1 MATIEVGR
9 HLLGFRS
16 TPLVTMMMMISPLYR
31 PRLHFRK
38 AFVVQSR
45 SRSRRVVL
53 GIRAPSCS
61 LVGEQKKEEEEEEE
75 EEEER
80 ALFNEQE
87 SSLIEALIGIQ
98 GRGRSASPRQLQ
110 EVERAV
116 KVLEGLE
123 AVPDPTSSSLIEG
136 CWQLTYT
143 TRPGTASPIQRTF
156 VGVDFFSIF
165 QEVYLRKD
173 DPRVN
178 NIVRFSDAIG
188 ELKVEAAASIKD
200 GKRILFQFDRAAFSF
215 KFLPFK
221 VPYPVPFKLLGD
233 EAKGWLDTTYL
244 SHSGNL
250 RVSRGNKGTTFVL
263 QKKAEPRQMLL
274 KAISSDKGVQEA
286 IDEFISLNKNSNSEL
301 ELIEGEWQM
310 IWSSQME
317 TDSWIEN
324 AANGLMGLQIV
335 RPNGKLKFLVNIL
348 LGLRFSIDGT
358 FEKCGSNT
366 YDVVMDDAAILA
378 SQFGLPVEMQ
388 SKFKLELLYTDEK
401 IRITRGYNN
410 ITFVHLRNDV
420 GGGYNYNK

>member
-123 AVPDPTSSSLIEG
+123 AVPDP
-136 CWQLTYT
+136 
-143 TRPGTASPIQRTF
+143 RTF